1 MEFCKFKEMVKE
13 ELQDFYGK
21 DATVSIE
28 SVLINN
34 RERKEC
40 VNIIYHESGKN
51 ICPFIYLEGLYQ
63 DFNNGD
69 KSFEQCIRTI
79 IQLREKY
86 EPGDSIENFAS
97 GLSCWEK
104 VQGCIYPALISA
116 EENTELLRE
125 LVSGRFLDMAVI
137 YIIRGDFGEYGN
149 AHVKITDSLL
159 QRYGI
164 SQKELHEQAVSNLE
178 KDGYH
183 FRSMENVLISILLDD
198 NDLADKLVT
207 NSTFEA
213 GKMYILSNSQK
224 AWGAAGLLDL
234 ELLKRTLGNKS
245 CFILPSSIHET
256 IFLPV
261 ADGISGEE
269 LSRMVREVNETQ
281 VEVSDRL
288 SNHCYV
294 YDGVD
299 GSVKM
304 CA

>member
-1 MEFCKFKEMVKE
+1 MDFCKFKETIKE

-21 DATVSIE
+21 DAAVSIE
-28 SVLINN
+28 TVLKNN
-34 RERKEC
+34 RGRKEC
-40 VNIIYHESGKN
+40 INIIYHESGKN
-51 ICPFIYLEGLYQ
+51 TCPAIYLEGLYQ
-63 DFNNGD
+63 DFCNGD

-79 IQLREKY
+79 IQLRERY
-86 EPGDSIENFAS
+86 EPSDSIENFAS
-97 GLSCWEK
+97 GLSCWKK
-104 VQGCIYPALISA
+104 VKDYIYPALISA
-116 EENTELLRE
+116 EYNIELLHE

-137 YIIRGDFGEYGN
+137 YIIRGDFGEERN
-149 AHVKITDSLL
+149 VQVKITESML
-159 QRYGI
+159 QKYGI
-164 SQKELHEQAVSNLE
+164 SQKELHEQAVSNLG

-183 FRSMENVLISILLDD
+183 FRSMENVLISILLNDD
-198 NDLADKLVT
+198 DLADKLAV

-213 GKMYILSNSQK
+213 GKMYILSNSHK
-224 AWGAAGLLDL
+224 AWGAAGLLDQ

-261 ADGISGEE
+261 ADGISGEK

-281 VEVSDRL
+281 VEVSERL

-294 YDGVD
+294 WDGVD
-299 GSVKM
+299 GCVKM